1 MGIKWELT
9 RRQWLWKG
17 IYFTETKAAK
27 QPTLPA
33 GNLFSLEAFSIGAA
47 PFRKKSASGADG
59 GAEKIALEII
69 AQVKLRGDEALREYA
84 QKFDRQGED
93 YKIRVGKEE
102 VKEAYSKVD
111 KKAIEAMRL
120 AIKNQ
125 EISSREFM
133 PKRAVAET
141 DGAEVEQVFTPV
153 GRIGIYAPGGRAAY
167 PSSVIMA
174 AIPAKVAGVESICL
188 CSPPPISPAVLVA
201 ADLCGIGDI
210 FAVGGAQAIAAMA
223 YGTKTIMK
231 VDKIA
236 GPGNK
241 YVLAA
246 KNLVRGISCDI
257 DMPAGPSE
265 VLIVADESAN
275 ASWVAQDL
283 LAQLEHDP
291 DAIAVLVCG
300 KENAA
305 KIMSEM
311 GRLAKGEPRLAIIKN
326 AAENSYIVLADTADA
341 KMVAEFVNGFAP
353 EHLQLMCANAEEL
366 LLLVKNAGSTFV
378 GVRTCTAIGDYCAGS
393 NHVLPT
399 GGAAKFASSLSVL
412 SFLKASTIVRANDG
426 NALFE
431 KTADF
436 AKAEGLSA
444 HASSAKMRCEDG

>member
-1 MGIKWELT
+1 M
-9 RRQWLWKG
+9 LWKG
-17 IYFTETKAAK
+17 IYFMPSDAAT
-27 QPTLPA
+27 PLALPA
-33 GNLFSLEAFSIGAA
+33 GNLFSLDAFSIDAA
-47 PFRKKSASGADG
+47 PFRKKTASGADEA
-59 GAEKIALEII
+59 AEKIALEII

-93 YKIRVGKEE
+93 YQIRAGKEQ

-111 KKAIEAMRL
+111 GKAIEAMRL

-133 PKRAVAET
+133 PKGVIAQT
-141 DGAEVEQVFTPV
+141 DGAQIEQVFTPI

-174 AIPAKVAGVESICL
+174 AIPAKIAGVESICL

-201 ADLCGIGDI
+201 ADLCGIKEI

-223 YGTKTIMK
+223 YGTKTVPK

-236 GPGNK
+236 GPGNR

-246 KNLVRGISCDI
+246 KNLVRGICCDI

-275 ASWVAQDL
+275 PSWVAQDI

-291 DAIAVLVCG
+291 DAIAVLLCK
-300 KENAA
+300 KEDAA
-305 KIMSEM
+305 RILDGM
-311 GRLAKGEPRLAIIKN
+311 GRLAKGEPRLEIIKK
-326 AAENSYIVLADTADA
+326 AAENSYVVLADIADGKA
-341 KMVAEFVNGFAP
+341 VSEFVNEFAP
-353 EHLQLMCANAEEL
+353 EHLQLMCGNAEEI

-378 GVRTCTAIGDYCAGS
+378 GNRACTAIGDYCAGS

-412 SFLKASTIVRANDG
+412 SFLKTSTIVRAKEG
-426 NALFE
+426 SALFE

-436 AKAEGLSA
+436 AKAEGLFA
-444 HASSAKMRCEDG
+444 HAASARMRCGND